1 MGIEKDYGDRPVTDK
16 GQLEAIN
23 RVIIP
28 IGRLTRGRV
37 NAALAPAFVTSSDA
51 GTLYLDWAAHRHY
64 QVTLTEDITEVVF
77 TNSADYG
84 ADFFVRFIQG
94 DGEYTV
100 TGWPDTV
107 HWVGGVRP
115 TVTATADRSDIFK
128 LFYDGSE
135 YWTEV
140 SQNFE

>member
-1 MGIEKDYGDRPVTDK
+1 MGIEKAFRDRPVTDK
-16 GQLEAIN
+16 DQLDVLN
-23 RVIIP
+23 REVIP
-28 IGRLTRGRV
+28 ISRLMRGRI
-37 NAALAPAFVTSSDA
+37 NDALAPAFVTSSSS
-51 GTLYLDWAAHRHY
+51 GVLNLDWTAHRHY
-64 QVTLTEDITEVVF
+64 QVTLAEDITEVVF

-94 DGEYTV
+94 SGAYTV

-140 SQNFE
+140 SQNFT